1 MTPQTYMER
10 GPEPGYFWSPE
21 NINHYS
27 KDLQIMKF
35 AINPNLLE
43 QARDRYKWITID
55 YDQERDNAYFN
66 LNKEYLSQTASYL
79 VEETKEE
86 IRWDIAW
93 QIFDEVNEGLDT
105 DLEVDLN
112 CLDTE
117 EACAIAKQ
125 AIFDVA

>member
-1 MTPQTYMER
+1 MYKNRSVSRKAPMTPQTYMER

-66 LNKEYLSQTASYL
+66 LNKEYLSSWSKKPKKRSDGTSLGRYL
-79 VEETKEE
+79 TRSTKDL
-86 IRWDIAW
+86 I
-93 QIFDEVNEGLDT
+93 QILKWT
-105 DLEVDLN
+105 
-112 CLDTE
+112 
-117 EACAIAKQ
+117 
-125 AIFDVA
+125 